1 MVNWIGTKETNK
13 AYEEAERKKREK
25 ILEKIKKK
33 RKESVDNSEEIV
45 HSNTMTMTDAL
56 KEYKKKIGDDYENW
70 TLGSRALLN
79 ADSIEKRIRRNGVV
93 EFKNGID
100 HVCGSKYIKVTR
112 SSNQTSVHSF
122 IVNIH
127 NDKKFKYGDILKAA
141 SWKTPA
147 RNFARGNIFEE
158 YKVKW
163 TGAI

>member
-1 MVNWIGTKETNK
+1 MVNWVGTKETNK

-45 HSNTMTMTDAL
+45 HSNTMTMSDAL
-56 KEYKKKIGDDYENW
+56 KEYKKKIGDNYEHW
-70 TLGSRALLN
+70 TLGARALLN